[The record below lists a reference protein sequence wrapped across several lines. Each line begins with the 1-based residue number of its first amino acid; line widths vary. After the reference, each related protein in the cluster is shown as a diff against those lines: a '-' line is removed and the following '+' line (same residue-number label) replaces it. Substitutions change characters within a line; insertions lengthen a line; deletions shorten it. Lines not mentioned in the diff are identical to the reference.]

1 MCRTNLSLKPAK
13 IWMYR
18 MRAKVTRSLHKVLM
32 AVSGICPALAQDACF
47 YHACQA
53 YYLGVDCTVIVL
65 QADYII
71 LDPNK
76 QVSVDARHDVDESGQ
91 GEHNVGEEDNCQGEL
106 QAEMPPAEA
115 LQTICCVP

>member
-1 MCRTNLSLKPAK
+1 
-13 IWMYR
+13 
-18 MRAKVTRSLHKVLM
+18 MRAK
-32 AVSGICPALAQDACF
+32 PD
-47 YHACQA
+47 
-53 YYLGVDCTVIVL
+53 YLGVDCTVIVL

-115 LQTICCVP
+115 LQRICCVP